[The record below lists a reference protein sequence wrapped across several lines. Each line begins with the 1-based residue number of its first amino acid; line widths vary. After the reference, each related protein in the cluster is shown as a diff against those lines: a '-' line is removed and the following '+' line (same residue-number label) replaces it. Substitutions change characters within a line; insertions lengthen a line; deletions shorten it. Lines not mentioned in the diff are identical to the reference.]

1 MRNGCPSVTMTF
13 LFTDIEGSTRQ
24 WEESPEMY
32 DRVEQH
38 FAVLRAAV
46 DGGGGEVFAT
56 MGDGIAA
63 AFTSVEGALRAAIAA
78 QHEMPATGLAVRVGI
93 HTGEVER
100 VGDDFRGRAVNR
112 AARIMAVGHGGQI
125 LLSDVSAALVRTGT
139 GRAELADLGTH
150 RLRDLTEPERVWQVV
165 HPDLG
170 QQFPPVRGVD
180 TYYNNLPAQRSSL
193 VGRDL
198 EVQRLVAMTRRH
210 RIITLTGVGGVGKTR
225 LAVHAAADLLTE
237 FATVWFVEL
246 ACVTDPDDVADTI
259 ARTVGAVGVPDPLA
273 AAIAA
278 LAGERRLL
286 VLDNCEHV
294 VDSAVAAIDVL
305 SAGCPELSIVATSRE
320 VLGLDGEHVLAVR
333 PLDPS
338 TTAGELFRQRAMAAG
353 VDLATLEPAAVAEL
367 CRRLDGLPLAIELA
381 AARTATLG
389 VAAIVGALDDQLGLG
404 AGGRRRGDCRHS
416 TMRATIEWSYRLLDD
431 DEQRLFR
438 WLAVFPNGF
447 ELDAARHVAHLL
459 GIDDAAAT
467 EHVASLVHKS
477 MFTADLH
484 PYGVRYRMLETMR
497 AFAAERL
504 DELDERLSALTALA
518 DWVATITD
526 LPFADPCSAAVERNV
541 LRLEREADNW
551 REAVVTA
558 TRLRSGVLAA
568 ALCGPPV
575 AFFLLGRHDLAD
587 VVRPLLELCDDA
599 EQRRG
604 VLAALIVSA
613 SGGTEPAQ
621 MRAWADE
628 VATFDVVDPT
638 GLGGLMS
645 WFVSAWSGD
654 FVTAIDVCV
663 AASLDRR
670 LHQSTRD
677 LFVGIA
683 VLDHF
688 SLTDACADT
697 HELIPRALEVAD
709 RSDVALHRATCL
721 LGAAWGVAG
730 ADPDRAL
737 HLVRRAI
744 NEVPNVPAL
753 TRLTLPG
760 SAARLLSRL
769 DPSVAARGLL
779 EQLDATPS
787 RRSFI
792 DLIPLFYAATLLDSL
807 GDGSA
812 GEALISVTSAPTAPQ
827 QSMMDFVDLARRAAM
842 TSNLRSVGELEV
854 TVRAALRDIAAA
866 DPPALVG

>member
-1 MRNGCPSVTMTF
+1 MTF
-13 LFTDIEGSTRQ
+13 LFTDIVGSTRQ
-24 WEESPEMY
+24 WEESPEMH

-46 DGGGGEVFAT
+46 EDGGGEVFAT

-63 AFTSVEGALRAAIAA
+63 AFTSVDGALRASVAA
-78 QHEMPATGLAVRVGI
+78 QHAMPPTGLAVRMGI
-93 HTGEVER
+93 HTGEVEP
-100 VGDDFRGRAVNR
+100 VGDDYRGRAVNR

-125 LLSDVSAALVRTGT
+125 LLSDVSAALVRSGT
-139 GRAELADLGTH
+139 GRAVLTDLGAH

-165 HPDLG
+165 HPDLPE
-170 QQFPPVRGVD
+170 QFPPVRGVD
-180 TYYNNLPAQRSSL
+180 TYSNNLPAQRSSL

-198 EVQRLVAMTRRH
+198 EVQRIVAMTRRH
-210 RIITLTGVGGVGKTR
+210 RIVTLTGVGGVGKTR
-225 LAVHAAADLLTE
+225 LAVQSAAELLTE

-273 AAIAA
+273 AAAAA
-278 LAGERRLL
+278 LAGARRLL

-294 VDSAVAAIDVL
+294 VDRASAAVDVL
-305 SAGCPELSIVATSRE
+305 TAACPELSIVATSRE
-320 VLGLDGEHVLAVR
+320 VLGVDGEHVLAVR
-333 PLDPS
+333 PLDPA

-353 VDLATLEPAAVAEL
+353 VELATLEPASIAEL

-404 AGGRRRGDCRHS
+404 SGGRRRGEDRHS
-416 TMRATIEWSYRLLDD
+416 TMRATIEWSYRLLDV
-431 DEQRLFR
+431 DEQQLFR

-447 ELDAARHVAHLL
+447 ELDAARHVACLL
-459 GIDDAAAT
+459 GIDEAAAT

-477 MFTADLH
+477 MVTPESH
-484 PYGVRYRMLETMR
+484 PHGVRYRMLETMR

-504 DELDERLSALTALA
+504 DELDERLSAFTALA

-526 LPFADPCSAAVERNV
+526 LPFAHPCNAVVERNV
-541 LRLEREADNW
+541 LRLEREPDNW

-558 TRLRSGVLAA
+558 TRLRSGELAA

-587 VVRPLLELCDDA
+587 VLRPLLELCEDG
-599 EQRRG
+599 EQRRA
-604 VLAALIVSA
+604 VVTALIVSA

-628 VATFDVVDPT
+628 VAAFDDLDPT
-638 GLGGLMS
+638 GLGGLMR
-645 WFVSAWSGD
+645 WFASAWRGD
-654 FVTAIDVCV
+654 FVTAIEVCV
-663 AASLDRR
+663 EASRDRR
-670 LHQSTRD
+670 LERSTRD

-697 HELIPRALEVAD
+697 YGLIPRALEVAE

-721 LGAAWGVAG
+721 LGAAWGLAG
-730 ADPDRAL
+730 SEPDRAL
-737 HLVRRAI
+737 DLVRRAI
-744 NEVPNVPAL
+744 NEVPQVPAL

-760 SAARLLSRL
+760 SAARLLTRL

-787 RRSFI
+787 RRSFV
-792 DLIPLFYAATLLDSL
+792 DLIPLFYAAAMLDGL
-807 GDGSA
+807 GNGSA
-812 GEALISVTSAPTAPQ
+812 GEALVSVTSAPIAPQ
-827 QSMMDFVDLARRAAM
+827 QSMMDFVDLARRAAA
-842 TSNLRSVGELEV
+842 TSNVRSVGELEV
-854 TVRAALRDIAAA
+854 TVRAALRDIVA
-866 DPPALVG
+866 